1 MNKCPNCGAF
11 YTNGKCDYC
20 GTVFSR
26 PFRVEIDEENSGT
39 LTYKGKTY
47 PVRLVSIDVIES
59 EPLYADNKIFAW
71 SEPRIE
77 TKLEILPK

>member
-26 PFRVEIDEENSGT
+26 PLHADIDEENNGT
-39 LTYKGKTY
+39 LNYKGKTY
-47 PVRLVSIDVIES
+47 NVRLLRIIETGN
-59 EPLYADNKIFAW
+59 EELYADNIAFAYTD
-71 SEPRIE
+71 PRIE
-77 TKLEILPK
+77 IHLEVLPK